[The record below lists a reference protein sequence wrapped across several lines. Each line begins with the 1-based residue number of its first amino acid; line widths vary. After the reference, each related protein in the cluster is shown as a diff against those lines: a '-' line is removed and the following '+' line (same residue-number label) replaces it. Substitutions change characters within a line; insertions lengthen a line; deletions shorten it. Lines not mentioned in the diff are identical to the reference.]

1 MAAPGWPGPCNTRIK
16 VTSADQPARQP
27 GSCNLAL
34 TVSCIVTQFAR
45 EGFGIW
51 RFRGYFVYERIR
63 LNLIKGRTI
72 RKLMGGGAGEV
83 QKKYSRKGKLNEKK
97 FMHAN

>member
-45 EGFGIW
+45 ESFGIW

-63 LNLIKGRTI
+63 LNLIKGRTN
-72 RKLMGGGAGEV
+72 RKLMGGGGAGPAKY
-83 QKKYSRKGKLNEKK
+83 KKNIRAREN
-97 FMHAN
+97 